1 MTNKAVFLDRDG
13 VINDDTGHYY
23 VYRPQDV
30 KINQG
35 ITEGLK
41 MLLNAGFRLF
51 IVSNQGGVAKG
62 LYTFEDVEQTN
73 DRIVSVLKEEKIV
86 FDDIY
91 FCPHHESVSDCE
103 CRKPKPGMILKA
115 MEEHDIDPASS
126 FLIGDSERDIE
137 AGNRAGLKQSFRIEK
152 NSSIVP
158 VCENIIEYSDDEK

>member
-1 MTNKAVFLDRDG
+1 MANKAVFLDRDG

-23 VYRPQDV
+23 IYKPQDV
-30 KINQG
+30 KINPDV
-35 ITEGLK
+35 TDGLK
-41 MLLNAGFRLF
+41 MLLDAGFRLF

-62 LYTFEDVEQTN
+62 FYTLEEVERTN
-73 DRIVSVLKEEKIV
+73 DRIVSVLKKEGIF

-115 MEEHDIDPASS
+115 IEEHDVDPSSS

-137 AGNRAGLKQSFRIEK
+137 AGNRAGLKQSFLIGK

-158 VCENIIEYSDDEK
+158 VCEKIIEYSEYGK

>member
-1 MTNKAVFLDRDG
+1 VTNKAVFLDRDG

-137 AGNRAGLKQSFRIEK
+137 AGNRAGLKQSFLIEK

-158 VCENIIEYSDDEK
+158 VCENIIEYSDDGK